1 MYLYIIINHIN
12 TTKMKDLETV
22 QEIRRTVILTKERM
36 VKMTTEEEITKAT
49 KFINTLRR
57 LEEYY
62 N

>member
-1 MYLYIIINHIN
+1 MISECIFVPSNK
-12 TTKMKDLETV
+12 TKMKDLETV

>member
-1 MYLYIIINHIN
+1 
-12 TTKMKDLETV
+12 MKDLETV
-22 QEIRRTVILTKERM
+22 QEIRRTVILKKERM